1 MPNSK
6 NTTDKRKCVKKN
18 ISKKRGGTNPYANK
32 DLIKTGPQQT
42 PTQGKPKYTDV
53 PTFIKT
59 ILHDTNIKITLLTDE
74 DKIKLNKMIDYYN
87 SPKNTGGRDFILKFY
102 MKFFLFSK
110 IKQKWESIL
119 IYLTL
124 HKFNKKFDDEKN
136 ISKNQEILKYLYYSL
151 YSKTSNKNKIITTT
165 DYSKFTIN
173 NINYIKELY
182 FKGEKFLKLYENYM
196 FETEFIEKNNNN
208 TSLKNIIKSLKE
220 HYILDILLG
229 SLIDDEMRFICV
241 YKEGILYGHTPY
253 VELKDKEGHLFYHF
267 DIIENFDK
275 HYKINGKSLSE
286 YYDKPILH
294 LESKSIDH
302 DKYLCEH
309 WIDKITC
316 NNYQHIAPNDY
327 KFLFDPLINKDT
339 FNLNFNNINKKFLSK
354 IIGTKEEGTKRDG
367 DIGLKGENL
376 NYIKNI
382 KIKDFKAIMKSPKE
396 KNVIEFNPNQTIL
409 ETFWESIFG

>member
-6 NTTDKRKCVKKN
+6 NTITDKSKCAKKN
-18 ISKKRGGTNPYANK
+18 ISKKRGGTNANITIQE
-32 DLIKTGPQQT
+32 LI
-42 PTQGKPKYTDV
+42 KPKYTDEK
-53 PTFIKT
+53 TFINFQKNFKT
-59 ILHDTNIKITLLTDE
+59 LLQDTNIKTTIPTINDQ
-74 DKIKLNKMIDYYN
+74 LNTMINYY
-87 SPKNTGGRDFILKFY
+87 SSDQNTGSRDFILKFY
-102 MKFFLFSK
+102 MKFLLFSK
-110 IKQKWESIL
+110 IEKKWESIF

-124 HKFNKKFDDEKN
+124 LKFNKKFNENSYDDVN
-136 ISKNQEILKYLYYSL
+136 ILKNQEILKYLYYSL
-151 YSKTSNKNKIITTT
+151 YSKTSKNKIITATT
-165 DYSKFTIN
+165 DYSKFTIS

-196 FETEFIEKNNNN
+196 FETEFIEKKNK
-208 TSLKNIIKSLKE
+208 SLKNIIKSLKE

-253 VELKDKEGHLFYHF
+253 VELKNKKGHLFYHF

-309 WIDKITC
+309 WFDKTTC
-316 NNYQHIAPNDY
+316 NNYQHIAPNEY

-339 FNLNFNNINKKFLSK
+339 FNLNFNNINKKLLSK